1 VIVRM
6 WRGWV
11 RTPQAQAYADYIE
24 ATGMTEYRNTPGNN
38 GAQLLK
44 RDLGDDR
51 TEIVTLSWWSDVD
64 HIKAFAGDDIEV
76 AKFYPEDDE
85 YLVERELT
93 ANHFVV
99 NSAAD

>member
-1 VIVRM
+1 
-6 WRGWV
+6 
-11 RTPQAQAYADYIE
+11 
-24 ATGMTEYRNTPGNN
+24 
-38 GAQLLK
+38 
-44 RDLGDDR
+44 
-51 TEIVTLSWWSDVD
+51 VTLSWWSDVD